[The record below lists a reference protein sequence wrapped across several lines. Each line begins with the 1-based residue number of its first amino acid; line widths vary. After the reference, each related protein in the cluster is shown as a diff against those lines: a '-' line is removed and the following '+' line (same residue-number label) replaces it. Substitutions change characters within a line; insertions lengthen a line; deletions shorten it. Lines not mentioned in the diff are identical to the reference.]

1 MRRNLDLIIIL
12 TLSVLVCGVLYLL
25 YDSTNDF
32 SVSKKNNIT
41 MSRGSGSRVIP
52 RGSVNGG
59 IWTPEGVSGGLSSS
73 RSVRVSPQSYRRSSM
88 QATSTNSSLV
98 SSSRSLMSNRSAN
111 TVSIV
116 GGNTASFGRTAE
128 ANMSQPLAY
137 SGGAGYPSVN
147 VPSMRS
153 ANPVVASAPA
163 YVGVD
168 AGAMSAPYQSFPTV
182 SAPNYGNSSSGIL
195 LHGGNILSDA
205 TPMYGTSCPIYKAPP
220 VISGGTNEDGEPV
233 NGSWLNWLD
242 NSWKDGS
249 GYGSNVNGD
258 GTLITLTYGEA
269 YEAWLDMTDNK
280 GEDDDSDSWNENM
293 GNATS
298 WESFLE
304 WLKSNGG
311 RHGNYQYVP
320 IGDVAPLFLIAF
332 IYMVMMFVRKR
343 KAA

>member
-116 GGNTASFGRTAE
+116 GGNTAGFGRTAE

-137 SGGAGYPSVN
+137 GGGVGYPSVN

-163 YVGVD
+163 YVG
-168 AGAMSAPYQSFPTV
+168 AGVESMSAPYQSF
-182 SAPNYGNSSSGIL
+182 SSLPNYGNDNLGLSILGGVSYDQTATASPLRAGGQLRAPGSSM
-195 LHGGNILSDA
+195 SD
-205 TPMYGTSCPIYKAPP
+205 TW
-220 VISGGTNEDGEPV
+220 
-233 NGSWLNWLD
+233 WLNWLD
-242 NSWKDGS
+242 RT
-249 GYGSNVNGD
+249 YGGREGNGWAENEDGD
-258 GTLITLTYGEA
+258 GWTKEFNEEEAEEA
-269 YEAWLDMTDNK
+269 YENMLANWNTTMSGQKPPTKDAFLDWLR
-280 GEDDDSDSWNENM
+280 
-293 GNATS
+293 
-298 WESFLE
+298 
-304 WLKSNGG
+304 NGG
-311 RHGNYQYVP
+311 GTKNGNTYKMP
-320 IGDVAPLFLIAF
+320 IGDIAPLFLIAF

-343 KAA
+343 KEA

>member
-41 MSRGSGSRVIP
+41 MSRGGGSRVIP

-73 RSVRVSPQSYRRSSM
+73 RSVRVSPQSYRHSSM

-137 SGGAGYPSVN
+137 GGGAGYPSVN

-163 YVGVD
+163 YVGASVES
-168 AGAMSAPYQSFPTV
+168 MSAPYQSF
-182 SAPNYGNSSSGIL
+182 SSLPNYGGSNPGLSILGGVPYDHTATASPLRAGGQLRAPGSATANSWG
-195 LHGGNILSDA
+195 
-205 TPMYGTSCPIYKAPP
+205 
-220 VISGGTNEDGEPV
+220 
-233 NGSWLNWLD
+233 NWLD
-242 NSWKDGS
+242 AS
-249 GYGSNVNGD
+249 GYGEDRDKNENGKIE
-258 GTLITLTYGEA
+258 ITKTDAE
-269 YEAWLDMTDNK
+269 EIWKDMMDQK
-280 GEDDDSDSWNENM
+280 GEGDNSNSWDDGGGYGS
-293 GNATS
+293 T
-298 WESFLE
+298 WESFLA
-304 WLKSNGG
+304 WLEKNGG
-311 RHGNYQYVP
+311 TEKYQYVP
-320 IGDVAPLFLIAF
+320 VGDIAPLFLLAF
-332 IYMVMMFVRKR
+332 AYLAMLLFRRRIN
-343 KAA
+343 

>member
-59 IWTPEGVSGGLSSS
+59 IWTPKGVSGGLSSS

-116 GGNTASFGRTAE
+116 GGNTANFGRTAE

-137 SGGAGYPSVN
+137 GGGAGYPSVN

-153 ANPVVASAPA
+153 ANPVVAAAPA

-168 AGAMSAPYQSFPTV
+168 AGSMSVPCQSFPTV
-182 SAPNYGNSSSGIL
+182 SVPNYGYGNVGEVSLFGSSSSYKSTPSI
-195 LHGGNILSDA
+195 GGS
-205 TPMYGTSCPIYKAPP
+205 SPIYKAPS
-220 VISGGTNEDGEPV
+220 VVGGGTNKDDDDV
-233 NGSWLNWLD
+233 DGSWRDWLNTNGHNGGD
-242 NSWKDGS
+242 DGIYS
-249 GYGSNVNGD
+249 DDEAN
-258 GTLITLTYGEA
+258 EA
-269 YEAWLDMTDNK
+269 YEALFGNWN
-280 GEDDDSDSWNENM
+280 SDL
-293 GNATS
+293 GAKPTKDQ
-298 WESFLE
+298 FLE
-304 WLKSNGG
+304 WLENDGK
-311 RHGNYQYVP
+311 YVP
-320 IGDVAPLFLIAF
+320 LGDIAPLFMLAFAYLAMLLIR
-332 IYMVMMFVRKR
+332 RKNN
-343 KAA
+343 

>member
-116 GGNTASFGRTAE
+116 GGNTAGFGRTAE

-137 SGGAGYPSVN
+137 GGGAGYPSVN

-163 YVGVD
+163 YVG
-168 AGAMSAPYQSFPTV
+168 AGVESMSAPYQSF
-182 SAPNYGNSSSGIL
+182 SSLPNYGGSNLGFSVLGGVPYDHTATASPLRAGGQFRAPTMGNSWQTWLDKTTTGSVDVGKDGKIDETEAKQIFDSMMGEDYWVSQL
-195 LHGGNILSDA
+195 
-205 TPMYGTSCPIYKAPP
+205 
-220 VISGGTNEDGEPV
+220 GGTLEGEENEEKKEQ
-233 NGSWLNWLD
+233 W
-242 NSWKDGS
+242 
-249 GYGSNVNGD
+249 
-258 GTLITLTYGEA
+258 
-269 YEAWLDMTDNK
+269 
-280 GEDDDSDSWNENM
+280 WN
-293 GNATS
+293 
-298 WESFLE
+298 SFLE
-304 WLKSNGG
+304 WLESNGG
-311 RHGNYQYVP
+311 KHGNYQYVP
-320 IGDVAPLFLIAF
+320 IGDIVPLFLIAF

-343 KAA
+343 KEA

>member
-41 MSRGSGSRVIP
+41 MSRGGGSRVIP

-88 QATSTNSSLV
+88 QATSSNSSLV

-116 GGNTASFGRTAE
+116 GGNTAGFGRTAE

-137 SGGAGYPSVN
+137 GGGVGYPSVN

-163 YVGVD
+163 YVG
-168 AGAMSAPYQSFPTV
+168 AGVESMSAPYQSFSSV
-182 SAPNYGNSSSGIL
+182 PNYGGSNPGFSVL
-195 LHGGNILSDA
+195 GGVPYDHTA
-205 TPMYGTSCPIYKAPP
+205 TASPLRAGGQLRAPGT
-220 VISGGTNEDGEPV
+220 ISGTWVE
-233 NGSWLNWLD
+233 WLNKNGYD
-242 NSWKDGS
+242 EGKEGNEKDGWTKTFTDEKEAKDAYDNMIMNWNQ
-249 GYGSNVNGD
+249 GMGTPPTWDKFKEALKD
-258 GTLITLTYGEA
+258 GGITKDGFTYK
-269 YEAWLDMTDNK
+269 M
-280 GEDDDSDSWNENM
+280 
-293 GNATS
+293 
-298 WESFLE
+298 
-304 WLKSNGG
+304 
-311 RHGNYQYVP
+311 P
-320 IGDVAPLFLIAF
+320 IGDIVPLFLLAF

-343 KAA
+343 KEA

>member
-116 GGNTASFGRTAE
+116 GGNTAGFGRTAE

-137 SGGAGYPSVN
+137 GGGAGYPSVN

-163 YVGVD
+163 YVG
-168 AGAMSAPYQSFPTV
+168 AGVESMSAPYQSF
-182 SAPNYGNSSSGIL
+182 SSLPNYGGSNPGLSILGGLPYDHTATASPLRAGGQLRAPGNSM
-195 LHGGNILSDA
+195 SD
-205 TPMYGTSCPIYKAPP
+205 TW
-220 VISGGTNEDGEPV
+220 
-233 NGSWLNWLD
+233 WLNWLD
-242 NSWKDGS
+242 RT
-249 GYGSNVNGD
+249 YGGREGNGWAENEDGD
-258 GTLITLTYGEA
+258 GWTKEFNEEEAEEA
-269 YEAWLDMTDNK
+269 YENMLANWNTTMSGQKPPTKDAFLDWLR
-280 GEDDDSDSWNENM
+280 
-293 GNATS
+293 
-298 WESFLE
+298 
-304 WLKSNGG
+304 NGG
-311 RHGNYQYVP
+311 GTKNGNTYKMP
-320 IGDVAPLFLIAF
+320 IGDIAPLFLIAF
-332 IYMVMMFVRKR
+332 IYMVMMFVCKR